1 MAGSE
6 DAGDSKSYLMSQ
18 KQRFGRFTQ
27 FAIEQVQLSAKGAT
41 TSMVQTWAN
50 RHIKD
55 GNQTIIRRYLQ
66 ITGEMALVS
75 EESVTQNSYQ
85 SNKTWMTC

>member
-1 MAGSE
+1 
-6 DAGDSKSYLMSQ
+6 MSPS

-55 GNQTIIRRYLQ
+55 GTKPSFDDIYKLL
-66 ITGEMALVS
+66 GEMALVS
-75 EESVTQNSYQ
+75 EESVTQKLIS
-85 SNKTWMTC
+85 K